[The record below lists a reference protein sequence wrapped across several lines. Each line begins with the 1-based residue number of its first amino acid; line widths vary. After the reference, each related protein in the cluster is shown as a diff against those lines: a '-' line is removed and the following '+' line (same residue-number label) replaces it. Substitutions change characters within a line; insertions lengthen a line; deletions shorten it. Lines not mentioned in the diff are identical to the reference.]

1 MGEVY
6 RAHDTRLGRS
16 VAIKILPKIFT
27 ADPDRLARFER
38 EARVLASLNH
48 PNIGAIYGIEE
59 GHDDGD
65 PVRALVL
72 ELVEG
77 DTLAERV
84 LGGALPVA
92 EAIRI
97 AVQIADAL
105 DAAHEK
111 GIVHRDLK
119 PSNVKL
125 TPNGIVKVLDFGLAT
140 TSFNGDPD
148 LTQSPTVTMD
158 RTGTGVILGTVPYMS
173 PEQTRGQNVDKRA
186 DIWAFGCVLFE
197 MVTGKRAFDG
207 ATVSD
212 TIARILERDVDWS
225 ALPADTPASVRRV
238 LTRTLTKDL
247 PRRVRDIGDVRLDLD
262 EPSAPPSPTVA
273 DTTRASRSWRLVAA
287 GLVAVLLIGAVVGE
301 LVSQQYFKPETP
313 AQPVARLTIPLG
325 PDESFAR
332 AIAVSPDGAYVAY
345 QAGPPGNART
355 YLRSLADASAR
366 IVGETPTGGPSFFS
380 PDSQWLGVFDSG
392 KLKKIS
398 VHGGAATLLA
408 EAPAP
413 RGGTW
418 AQNGSIVFSPAAR
431 TGLLWLPPTGGPP
444 QVLTTPDERRG
455 ETSHRQPRFLPDAKI
470 VIFTAE
476 GDTYAQRSLAAVSL
490 ETRQA
495 TMLSQGETLQVQYL
509 PTGHLAYL
517 EGNKIVVVPFDVRS
531 LKTTGPTITVLE
543 GVGGFGISSTGM
555 LVYGAADATAT
566 AANASSLVWVARD
579 GTETRLPLP
588 PQRYDHPRVSPD
600 DRRIVFNMLNGT
612 DRSLWVYDTARDA
625 TSRFTLESSNNWPV
639 WSTDGTRILYASNRP
654 GTQWDIFAKHADG
667 SGTEEKIFGR
677 PWTQIPRV
685 VSPDGK
691 RLVYTETDPNRGDT
705 LWTMSLNDPADTRPL
720 LDKTPGE
727 ETPTFSPDG
736 RWIAYVTPESGRRE
750 VYVRSAAG
758 MTGKWQITS
767 GGGSEPVWSPA
778 GRELFYRVGNKMMAV
793 DVESSRSFRFGK
805 PHVLFEGS
813 YIFATTEG
821 QEYDVSHDARRFLML
836 KPQEDVHRVVPLN
849 VIVNW
854 FEDLKRR

>member
-16 VAIKILPKIFT
+16 VAIKILPKVFT

-84 LGGALPVA
+84 LSGALPVA

-140 TSFNGDPD
+140 TSFNGDAD

-173 PEQTRGQNVDKRA
+173 PEQTRGQNVDKRT
-186 DIWAFGCVLFE
+186 DVWAFGCVLFE
-197 MVTGKRAFDG
+197 MLTGKRAFDG

-225 ALPADTPASVRRV
+225 AVPANTPGSVRRV
-238 LTRTLTKDL
+238 LARTLTKDL
-247 PRRVRDIGDVRLDLD
+247 QRRLRDIGDARLELD
-262 EPSAPPSPTVA
+262 EPSTPHSSNRA
-273 DTTRASRSWRLVAA
+273 DTTTSRRSSLRVGAGAA
-287 GLVAVLLIGAVVGE
+287 AVLMIGALVGG
-301 LVSQQYFKPETP
+301 LASQQYFRREAMP
-313 AQPVARLTIPLG
+313 QPMARLTIPLG
-325 PDESFAR
+325 PNESFAR
-332 AIAVSPDGAYVAY
+332 GIAVSPDGAYLAY
-345 QAGPPGNART
+345 EAGPPGNHKT
-355 YLRSLADASAR
+355 YLRSLAEASAR
-366 IVGETPTGGPSFFS
+366 VVAETPTGGPSFFS
-380 PDSQWLGVFDSG
+380 PDSQWLALFDGG

-398 VHGGAATLLA
+398 VHGGAATSLA

-418 AQNGSIVFSPAAR
+418 GQDGSIVFSPAAR
-431 TGLLWLPPTGGPP
+431 TGLLWLPATGGPP

-455 ETSHRQPRFLPDAKI
+455 ETSHRQPRFLPGSKTVA
-470 VIFTAE
+470 FMAE
-476 GDTYAQRSLAAVSL
+476 GDTYAQRSLFAVSL
-490 ETRQA
+490 DTKQ
-495 TMLSQGETLQVQYL
+495 TKILIQGEAIQIQYS

-517 EGNKIVVVPFDVRS
+517 ERDKIVVVPFDVRT
-531 LKTTGPTITVLE
+531 LQTTGPSMTVLE
-543 GVGGFGISSTGM
+543 GVGTFGFSAAGL
-555 LVYGAADATAT
+555 LVYGRADPTAT
-566 AANASSLVWVARD
+566 AANSSSLVWVTRD
-579 GTETRLPLP
+579 GAETRVPLP

-600 DRRIVFNMLNGT
+600 DRRMVFNMLSGT
-612 DRSLWVYDTARDA
+612 DRSIWVYDLARDA
-625 TSRFTLESSNNWPV
+625 TARFTFQASNNWPV
-639 WSTDGTRILYASNRP
+639 WSPDGARILYASNRA
-654 GTQWDIFAKHADG
+654 GTQWDIFAKRADG
-667 SGTEEKIFGR
+667 SGREEKIVNR
-677 PWTQIPRV
+677 PGTQIPRAI
-685 VSPDGK
+685 SPDGS
-691 RLVYTETDPNRGDT
+691 RLVFTETDPNRGDT
-705 LWTMSLNDPADTRPL
+705 LWTMSLTNPADTRPL
-720 LDKTPGE
+720 LDKTAGE

-736 RWIAYVTPESGRRE
+736 RWVAYVTPESGRKE
-750 VYVRSAAG
+750 VYVRSTAG
-758 MTGKWQITS
+758 LSGKWQIST
-767 GGGSEPVWSPA
+767 GGGTEPVWSPA
-778 GRELFYRVGNKMMAV
+778 GRELFYRVGDKMMAV
-793 DVESSRSFRFGK
+793 DVETSPSFSFGK
-805 PHVLFEGS
+805 PHLLFEGS

-821 QEYDVSHDARRFLML
+821 QEYDVSHDGRRFLMM
-836 KPQEDVHRVVPLN
+836 KPQENPHTVVPLN